1 MLLLKFN
8 FFKPKKRIMKQI
20 LSAALIAM
28 LASLTACTST
38 NRMSSVSATEAKRM
52 ISGWPAK
59 TQEVATTTMAKYGAP
74 NEVTGTMLVWNNN
87 GPWKKTIIHKEPVQH
102 NFPMAHLDLLEQF
115 VDYSVP
121 PDKYDQLAH
130 YDGSV
135 VIARTVGEMSARCDK
150 EEANFLALNLANDI
164 ATGKKTVEEAR
175 AYYARSIKEMMQ
187 GKMDPYLQKLHF
199 SVGGD
204 TKFPDQKAAGM

>member
-1 MLLLKFN
+1 
-8 FFKPKKRIMKQI
+8 MKQI
-20 LSAALIAM
+20 LSAALIVM
-28 LASLTACTST
+28 LASFTACTST
-38 NRMSSVSATEAKRM
+38 NRLSSVSATEAKRM

-59 TQEVATTTMAKYGAP
+59 TQEVATTMMAKYGAA

-102 NFPMAHLDLLEQF
+102 NFPMSHLDLLEQF

-121 PDKYDQLAH
+121 SDKYDQLAL

-135 VIARTVGEMSARCDK
+135 VVARTVGEMSARCDK

-175 AYYARSIKEMMQ
+175 MYYARSIKEMMQ

>member
-1 MLLLKFN
+1 
-8 FFKPKKRIMKQI
+8 MKQI
-20 LSAALIAM
+20 LSASLIAM

-38 NRMSSVSATEAKRM
+38 NRMGSVSATEAKRM

-121 PDKYDQLAH
+121 ADKYDQMAL

-150 EEANFLALNLANDI
+150 EEANFLALNLANDV
-164 ATGKKTVEEAR
+164 ATGKKTVEDAR
-175 AYYARSIKEMMQ
+175 MYYARSIKEMMQ

-199 SVGGD
+199 NVGGD
-204 TKFPDQKAAGM
+204 TKFSDQKAPGM

>member
-1 MLLLKFN
+1 
-8 FFKPKKRIMKQI
+8 MKQI
-20 LSAALIAM
+20 LSAAAIVM
-28 LASLTACTST
+28 LASFTACTST
-38 NRMSSVSATEAKRM
+38 NRLSSVSANEAKGM

-59 TQEVATTTMAKYGAP
+59 TQEVATSMMEKYGAP
-74 NEVTGTMLVWNNN
+74 NEVTGTMLVWHNN

-102 NFPMAHLDLLEQF
+102 NFPMPHVDLLEQF

-121 PDKYDQLAH
+121 TDKYDQMAM

-175 AYYARSIKEMMQ
+175 MYYARSIKEMMQ

-199 SVGGD
+199 GAQGN
-204 TKFPDQKAAGM
+204 TKFADQAAPGM

>member
-1 MLLLKFN
+1 
-8 FFKPKKRIMKQI
+8 MKQI

-102 NFPMAHLDLLEQF
+102 NFPMTHLDLLEQF

-121 PDKYDQLAH
+121 ADKYDQMAL

-150 EEANFLALNLANDI
+150 EEANFLALNLANDV
-164 ATGKKTVEEAR
+164 ATGKKTAEDAR
-175 AYYARSIKEMMQ
+175 MYYARAIKEMMQ
-187 GKMDPYLQKLHF
+187 GNMDPYLQKLHF
-199 SVGGD
+199 NVGGN
-204 TKFPDQKAAGM
+204 TKFPDQKAPGM

>member
-1 MLLLKFN
+1 
-8 FFKPKKRIMKQI
+8 MKQI
-20 LSAALIAM
+20 LSAAAIVM
-28 LASLTACTST
+28 LASFTACTST
-38 NRMSSVSATEAKRM
+38 NRLSSVSATEAKGL

-59 TQEVATTTMAKYGAP
+59 TQEVATTMMAKYGAP

-121 PDKYDQLAH
+121 ADKYDQMAL

-164 ATGKKTVEEAR
+164 ATGKKTVEESR
-175 AYYARSIKEMMQ
+175 MYYARAIKEMMM
-187 GKMDPYLQKLHF
+187 GKMDPYIQKLHF
-199 SVGGD
+199 TVGGN
-204 TKFPDQKAAGM
+204 TNFTDQKAPGM

>member
-1 MLLLKFN
+1 
-8 FFKPKKRIMKQI
+8 MKQI
-20 LSAALIAM
+20 LSAALIVM
-28 LASLTACTST
+28 LASFTACTST
-38 NRMSSVSATEAKRM
+38 NRLSSVSATEAKGL

-59 TQEVATTTMAKYGAP
+59 TQEVATTMMAKYGAP

-121 PDKYDQLAH
+121 ADKYDQLAL

-135 VIARTVGEMSARCDK
+135 VVARTVGEMSARCDK

-164 ATGKKTVEEAR
+164 ATGKKNVEEAR

>member
-1 MLLLKFN
+1 
-8 FFKPKKRIMKQI
+8 MKQI
-20 LSAALIAM
+20 LGAAAMVVVIA
-28 LASLTACTST
+28 SFTACTST
-38 NRMSSVSATEAKRM
+38 NRLSRVTTSEAKGM

-74 NEVTGTMLVWNNN
+74 NEVTGTMLVWHNN

-102 NFPMAHLDLLEQF
+102 NFPMQHLDLLEQF

-121 PDKYDQLAH
+121 AGKYDQLAL

-135 VIARTVGEMSARCDK
+135 VVARTVGEMSARCDK
-150 EEANFLALNLANDI
+150 EEANFLALNLAHDV
-164 ATGKKTVEEAR
+164 ATGKRTVEEAR
-175 AYYARSIKEMMQ
+175 SYYARSIKEMMQ

-199 SVGGD
+199 GAQGN
-204 TKFPDQKAAGM
+204 TKFADQPAPGM

>member
-1 MLLLKFN
+1 
-8 FFKPKKRIMKQI
+8 MKQI
-20 LSAALIAM
+20 LSAALIVA
-28 LASLTACTST
+28 LASFTACTST
-38 NRMSSVSATEAKRM
+38 NRLSSVSANEAKGM

-59 TQEVATTTMAKYGAP
+59 TQEVATTMMAKYGAP

-115 VDYSVP
+115 VDYRVP
-121 PDKYDQLAH
+121 ADKFDQMAQ

-164 ATGKKTVEEAR
+164 ATGKKTVEDAR
-175 AYYARSIKEMMQ
+175 MYYARAIKEMMQ

-199 SVGGD
+199 NISGN
-204 TKFPDQKAAGM
+204 TKFPDQKAPGM

>member
-1 MLLLKFN
+1 
-8 FFKPKKRIMKQI
+8 MKQI
-20 LSAALIAM
+20 LSATLIVVM
-28 LASLTACTST
+28 ASFTACTST
-38 NRMSSVSATEAKRM
+38 NRMSSVSTTDAKGM
-52 ISGWPAK
+52 ISSWPAK
-59 TQEVATTTMAKYGAP
+59 TQEVANTTMAKYGAP

-102 NFPMAHLDLLEQF
+102 NFPMTHLDLLEQF

-121 PDKYDQLAH
+121 ADKYDQMAL

-150 EEANFLALNLANDI
+150 QEANFLALNLANDV
-164 ATGKKTVEEAR
+164 ATGKKTAEDAR
-175 AYYARSIKEMMQ
+175 MYYARAIKEMMQ

-199 SVGGD
+199 NVGGN
-204 TKFPDQKAAGM
+204 TKFPDQKAPGM

>member
-1 MLLLKFN
+1 
-8 FFKPKKRIMKQI
+8 MKQI
-20 LSAALIAM
+20 LSATLIVVV
-28 LASLTACTST
+28 ASFTACTST
-38 NRMSSVSATEAKRM
+38 NRMSSVSTTEAKGL

-59 TQEVATTTMAKYGAP
+59 SQEVATTMMAKYGAP
-74 NEVTGTMLVWNNN
+74 NGVTGTMLVWNNN

-102 NFPMAHLDLLEQF
+102 NFPMPHLDLLEQF

-121 PDKYDQLAH
+121 ADKYDQMAL

-135 VIARTVGEMSARCDK
+135 VLARTVGEMSARCDK
-150 EEANFLALNLANDI
+150 EEANFLALNLANDV

>member
-1 MLLLKFN
+1 
-8 FFKPKKRIMKQI
+8 MKQI
-20 LSAALIAM
+20 LSVALIAM
-28 LASLTACTST
+28 LAFLTACTST
-38 NRMSSVSATEAKRM
+38 NRMSSVTATEARGM
-52 ISGWPAK
+52 ISSWPAK
-59 TQEVATTTMAKYGAP
+59 TQEVANTTMAKYGAP
-74 NEVTGTMLVWNNN
+74 NAVTANMLVWHYN
-87 GPWKKTIIHKEPVQH
+87 GPWKKTIIHKEPVEH

-121 PDKYDQLAH
+121 ANKYDQMAM

-150 EEANFLALNLANDI
+150 EEANFLALNLANDV

-175 AYYARSIKEMMQ
+175 MYYARSIKEMMQ

-199 SVGGD
+199 TFGGN
-204 TKFPDQKAAGM
+204 TKFPDQKAPGM

>member
-1 MLLLKFN
+1 
-8 FFKPKKRIMKQI
+8 MKQI

-121 PDKYDQLAH
+121 ADKYDQLAL

-135 VIARTVGEMSARCDK
+135 VVARTVGEMSARCDK
-150 EEANFLALNLANDI
+150 EEANFLALNLAHDI
-164 ATGKKTVEEAR
+164 ATGKKNVEEAR

>member
-1 MLLLKFN
+1 
-8 FFKPKKRIMKQI
+8 MKQI

-121 PDKYDQLAH
+121 ADKYDQLAL

-135 VIARTVGEMSARCDK
+135 VVARTVGEMSARCDK
-150 EEANFLALNLANDI
+150 EEANFLALNLANDV
-164 ATGKKTVEEAR
+164 ATGKKTVEDAR
-175 AYYARSIKEMMQ
+175 MYYARSIKEMMQ
-187 GKMDPYLQKLHF
+187 GKMDPYLQKIHF

>member
-1 MLLLKFN
+1 
-8 FFKPKKRIMKQI
+8 
-20 LSAALIAM
+20 M
-28 LASLTACTST
+28 LASFTACTST
-38 NRMSSVSATEAKRM
+38 NRLSSVSATDAKGM

-59 TQEVATTTMAKYGAP
+59 TQEVATTMMAKYGAP

-121 PDKYDQLAH
+121 ADKYDELAL

-150 EEANFLALNLANDI
+150 EEANFLALNLANDV
-164 ATGKKTVEEAR
+164 ATGKKTAEDAR
-175 AYYARSIKEMMQ
+175 PYYARSIKEMMQ
-187 GKMDPYLQKLHF
+187 EKMVPYLQKLHF
-199 SVGGD
+199 G
-204 TKFPDQKAAGM
+204 A

>member
-1 MLLLKFN
+1 
-8 FFKPKKRIMKQI
+8 MKQI
-20 LSAALIAM
+20 LSAALIVM
-28 LASLTACTST
+28 LASFTACTST
-38 NRMSSVSATEAKRM
+38 NRMSSVSATEAKGM

-59 TQEVATTTMAKYGAP
+59 TQEVANTTMAKYGAP

-102 NFPMAHLDLLEQF
+102 NFPMPHLDLLEQF

-121 PDKYDQLAH
+121 AEKYDQLAL

-135 VIARTVGEMSARCDK
+135 VVARTVGEMSARCDK

-199 SVGGD
+199 GAQGN
-204 TKFPDQKAAGM
+204 TKFADQPASGM